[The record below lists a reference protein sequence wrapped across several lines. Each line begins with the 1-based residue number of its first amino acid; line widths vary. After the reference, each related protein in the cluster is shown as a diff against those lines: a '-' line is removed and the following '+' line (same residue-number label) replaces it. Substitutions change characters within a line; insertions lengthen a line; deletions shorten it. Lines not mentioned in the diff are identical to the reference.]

1 MLSGDTNEFDIDGR
15 NCNGDMY
22 GTNGTNEWD
31 IWIEYDDPTP
41 KTAPVKK
48 YQFNSL
54 AEMLQSEEVM
64 DLVRKTIACK
74 DQQIRDLQN
83 ELLHLSDREK

>member
-1 MLSGDTNEFDIDGR
+1 MLFGDTNELDIDGR
-15 NCNGDMY
+15 NCNGDMR
-22 GTNGTNEWD
+22 GANDWD
-31 IWIEYDDPTP
+31 IWVDYDDPTP

-64 DLVRKTIACK
+64 DLVRKTIAHK
-74 DQQIRDLQN
+74 DRQIRDLQN
-83 ELLHLSDREK
+83 ELLRISEQEN